1 MFNMNFSSHDPEILG
16 NGVGAGYSVVYQYD
30 FFNVPPYIKILLS
43 VICMHS
49 YE

>member
-1 MFNMNFSSHDPEILG
+1 MEWMLDIQWFINTI
-16 NGVGAGYSVVYQYD
+16 